1 MAPSK
6 VFVLGNAILF
16 LSALTGAQEP
26 EIPTFEDHSPP
37 AYPPPIGTGNNSP
50 EWSEAYSK
58 AQAVVAQMTIA
69 EKVNLT
75 SGVGWEGEQ
84 CVGNTGGVPR
94 LGIRGLCLQDS
105 PLGIRFGQYSSA
117 FPAGV
122 TIASTWDDDLAYA
135 RGFAMGMEHRG
146 KGVDVQLGPVSGPLG
161 LFPEG
166 GRNWEGGGSD
176 PYLSGAGLASAVR
189 GIQDAGVI
197 ACAKH
202 FIANE
207 QEHYRQRGENA
218 IAVNESISAN
228 LDDRTMHE
236 VYAWPFADAVKAGVG
251 SIMCSYNQINN
262 SYGCQNSEL
271 MNGILKNELGFPGF
285 VVSDWQA
292 QHGGVATALAGLD
305 MAMPGDQIFYS
316 GNAWWASNLTGAV
329 LNGSV
334 PIWRLDDMATRIM
347 ASFYKVGLD
356 KDRVDVNL
364 ASWTTDVYGYRHW
377 FARESYGLINGNVD
391 VRGNHA
397 ALIREIAAKG
407 TVVLKNNGSA
417 LPLQRPRQIAVFG
430 SDATDNP
437 KGPNGC
443 PDRACADGT
452 VAMGWGSGT
461 ANFPYLISP
470 LSALQNKAIADGTVI
485 QWVVDDYA
493 TLQMEHTAT
502 QASACLVFV
511 KAQAG
516 EGFAIVDGNQG
527 DRKNLTL
534 WSNGEEVIRTVAANC
549 NNTIV
554 TIHAPG
560 PVIVEEWID
569 HPNVTAV
576 LYAGLPGQ
584 ESGNSIVDVLYG
596 LVEPGRL
603 PFTIAKKA
611 TDYGVNL
618 MYKPDNTYAP
628 QQNLSGLL
636 IDHRYFDKHNI
647 EPRFEFG
654 FGLSYTTWKY
664 HDIKVRK
671 TNAGPYVPFN
681 GRTPSAKTTKVTES
695 AESLLFPD
703 GFQKVRYYN
712 YPWLN
717 DTSDVRQDGEHGP
730 SDAYDPNGTA
740 IRPAGGA
747 PGGNPGLYDILYEVN
762 VTISNTGKRNGEE
775 IVQLYISQGESDD
788 PVRVLRGFRR
798 VSVDAG
804 ESVSVTFAIT
814 RRDISRWDTATQNW
828 VISPAEK
835 LVFVGR
841 SSRDLPLVAKLNGE
855 RSTGYSK
862 YKPGR
867 LGHGMKTFM

>member
-1 MAPSK
+1 MPPSK
-6 VFVLGNAILF
+6 VSVLGNAILF
-16 LSALTGAQEP
+16 LSALTGAQES
-26 EIPTFEDHSPP
+26 EIPTFEHHSPP
-37 AYPPPIGTGNNSP
+37 AYPPPIGTGDGFP

-122 TIASTWDDDLAYA
+122 TIAATWDDDLAYA
-135 RGFAMGMEHRG
+135 RGFAMGVEHRG

-176 PYLSGAGLASAVR
+176 PYLSGIGLASAVR

-218 IAVNESISAN
+218 IAINESISSN
-228 LDDRTMHE
+228 VDDRTMHE

-251 SIMCSYNQINN
+251 SIMCSYNQ
-262 SYGCQNSEL
+262 
-271 MNGILKNELGFPGF
+271 
-285 VVSDWQA
+285 
-292 QHGGVATALAGLD
+292 
-305 MAMPGDQIFYS
+305 AMPGDQNFYS
-316 GNAWWASNLTGAV
+316 ANSYWASNLTGAV
-329 LNGSV
+329 INGSV

-356 KDRVDVNL
+356 KDRVEVNL
-364 ASWTTDVYGYRHW
+364 DSWSTDVYGYRHY
-377 FARESYGLINGNVD
+377 FAQEGYGLINGNVD

-397 ALIREIAAKG
+397 TLIREIAAKG
-407 TVVLKNNGSA
+407 TVILKNVANA
-417 LPLQRPRQIAVFG
+417 LPLQKPRQIAVFG

-437 KGPNGC
+437 RGPNGC

-470 LSALQNKAIADGTVI
+470 LSALQNKAIADNTVI

-493 TLQMEHTAT
+493 TGHMKQTAT
-502 QASACLVFV
+502 QATVCLVFV

-516 EGFAIVDGNQG
+516 EGFVGVDGNQG

-534 WSNGEEVIRTVAANC
+534 WSNGEEVISTVAANC

-554 TIHAPG
+554 TIHSPG
-560 PVIVEEWID
+560 PVTLEEWIE

-576 LYAGLPGQ
+576 VYAGLPGQ

-603 PFTIAKKA
+603 PFTIAKNAK
-611 TDYGVNL
+611 DYGVSL
-618 MYKPDNTYAP
+618 MYEPDNTYAP
-628 QQNLSGLL
+628 QQDLGGLL

-664 HDIKVRK
+664 HKIVVRK
-671 TNAGPYVPFN
+671 TNAGPYVPSS
-681 GRTPSAKTTKVTES
+681 GRTPAAKTTKVTES
-695 AESLLFPD
+695 AESLLFPA
-703 GFQKVRYYN
+703 GFTKVRFYN
-712 YPWLN
+712 YPWFN
-717 DTSDVRQDGEHGP
+717 STSDVKRDGENGP

-740 IRPAGGA
+740 TRPAGGA

-762 VTISNTGKRNGEE
+762 VTLSNTGKRNGEE
-775 IVQLYISQGESDD
+775 VVQLYISQGESDD

-798 VSVDAG
+798 VSVNAG
-804 ESVSVTFAIT
+804 KSTTVTFTLT
-814 RRDISRWDTATQNW
+814 RRDISRWDTTTQNW
-828 VISPAEK
+828 VVSPAEK
-835 LVFVGR
+835 MVFVGR
-841 SSRDLPLVAKLNGE
+841 SSRDLPLVAKLNGGKK
-855 RSTGYSK
+855 SIGYSK
-862 YKPGR
+862 NKPGR
-867 LGHGMKTFM
+867 QGHGMKTFM